1 MCLPPFGPDTFLRI
15 QDFYKLLIELAWEG
29 QQPRGLLRVV
39 TSHFSGDP
47 REAESLA
54 L

>member
-1 MCLPPFGPDTFLRI
+1 MPPFGPDTFLRI
-15 QDFYKLLIELAWEG
+15 QDFYGLTIELAWEG
-29 QQPRGLLRVV
+29 QQPWGLLRVV
-39 TSHFSGDP
+39 TSCLSGDP